1 MGCIAHPLGHLL
13 WRFELHIHITGSG
26 LYGPDEPALGDL
38 HRLHLAALRR
48 QGFVLQRRLR
58 THHIC
63 NAARRHQRHIGCE
76 HILDLSCRQLTPVQ
90 ADLRHL
96 TLLQSLK
103 YLLCGLVLYCC
114 TNHILVVLS
123 GVTQSCRFMSH
134 RLAFHMNLPHFRE
147 RRDMFQRFHVTPE
160 FMPRV
165 QPPPPLSCRGSQHRL
180 LHAA

>member
-13 WRFELHIHITGSG
+13 RCFELHIHITGSG

-48 QGFVLQRRLR
+48 QGFILQRRLR
-58 THHIC
+58 THHISY
-63 NAARRHQRHIGCE
+63 AAGRHKRHIGCE
-76 HILDLSCRQLTPVQ
+76 HILHLSCRQLTPVQ

-103 YLLCGLVLYCC
+103 YLLCVPVLYCC

-123 GVTQSCRFMSH
+123 GV
-134 RLAFHMNLPHFRE
+134 
-147 RRDMFQRFHVTPE
+147 
-160 FMPRV
+160 FMPRG
-165 QPPPPLSCRGSQHRL
+165 QQPPPLSCRGSPRHR
-180 LHAA
+180 LHAAGRNAPCRLPPSCPCP